1 MRDHS
6 VSDKSPNDDDRI
18 TLLSVLKSVAAAAFG
33 VQSPA
38 NRKRDFTK
46 GNIWVFI
53 IAGVLFTLIFVL
65 TVITVVRV
73 VLS

>member
-1 MRDHS
+1 MQDDE
-6 VSDKSPNDDDRI
+6 SDGDRI
-18 TLLSVLKSVAAAAFG
+18 TFLSIIKSVGAAAFG

-53 IAGVLFTLIFVL
+53 GAGVVFTAIFVI
-65 TVITVVRV
+65 TVITIVRI
-73 VLS
+73 VLASAAG

>member
-1 MRDHS
+1 MQD
-6 VSDKSPNDDDRI
+6 SDSDNERI
-18 TLLSVLKSVAAAAFG
+18 TFFSVLKSVGAAAFG

-53 IAGVLFTLIFVL
+53 AAGVIFTLLFVMI
-65 TVITVVRV
+65 VVTVVRV
-73 VLS
+73 ILANAGT